1 MAQCQESSSLK
12 RVEVVSSP
20 KVVARIHI
28 RWVLTSQP
36 SADVS
41 IAITVDVE
49 TTVAPTALLFTS
61 TNWNVPQ
68 VVTIT
73 AVNDTDNE
81 GLHSGLITHTVSST
95 DPNYNGIS
103 AASITVT
110 VIDNDAPVPNVR
122 LNEIYVNPLDIDD
135 SREFIEIRAA
145 SDAAIGLTGLTLLM
159 FEGMEQ
165 RLVRSI

>member
-1 MAQCQESSSLK
+1 MPGVLIVETGGSS
-12 RVEVVSSP
+12 VVTEGGGTDTYT
-20 KVVARIHI
+20 V
-28 RWVLTSQP
+28 VLTSQP

-135 SREFIEIRAA
+135 SREFVEIELQATRR
-145 SDAAIGLTGLTLLM
+145 SD
-159 FEGMEQ
+159 
-165 RLVRSI
+165 